1 MLCSGAIQRGPVLMM
16 KYVAAYLGA
25 GLTFAVIDAVWLT
38 TMADRLYRPVIGS
51 LMADRPNMTAAVV
64 FYLIAIGGIVFL
76 AVMPALKEAAWTRAL
91 LNGAVLGFVAYATYD
106 LTNQA
111 TLSVWSTRLT
121 VIDVGWGTML
131 TGAASVGGY
140 FAARWV
146 EGRFG

>member
-1 MLCSGAIQRGPVLMM
+1 ML

-25 GLTFAVIDAVWLT
+25 GLTFAAIDAVWLT
-38 TMADRLYRPVIGS
+38 TMADRLYRPVIGP
-51 LMADRPNMTAAVV
+51 LLADKPNMTAAVI
-64 FYLIAIGGIVFL
+64 FYLISIGGIVFL
-76 AVMPALKEAAWTRAL
+76 AIMPALKEAAWTRAL

-121 VIDVGWGTML
+121 IIDLCWGTTL
-131 TGAASVGGY
+131 TAVASVGGY